1 MHQWGK
7 FNETSLPEEED
18 FYSYLNMED
27 ITDVGYKHTKRICK
41 DFDIENL
48 SEHQDSYLKSDT
60 LLLADV
66 FENFR
71 KTCLEL
77 YLSDPA
83 RFPSVPKLAWQ
94 AVLKKTEVKLE
105 LLTDIDMLL
114 MVEKGIR
121 GETCHFVNRYAKAN
135 IKCMKDYDK
144 TGIME
149 NVVKDIFL
157 KLISNTQENYMI
169 FTMIYQFTRKNK
181 S

>member
-71 KTCLEL
+71 KTCLGL

-83 RFPSVPKLAWQ
+83 RFPSVLKLAWQ

-105 LLTDIDMLL
+105 LSTDTDMLL
-114 MVEKGIR
+114 MV
-121 GETCHFVNRYAKAN
+121 
-135 IKCMKDYDK
+135 
-144 TGIME
+144 
-149 NVVKDIFL
+149 
-157 KLISNTQENYMI
+157 
-169 FTMIYQFTRKNK
+169 
-181 S
+181 